1 MGMKTEKI
9 YIEYLVLQA
18 QMGESEALQKL
29 LPLIQQKMLSY
40 AGRIMNGSADFED
53 CVQEALMVVM
63 KKLGQLKDPKAFH
76 GWMYQVLNSRCHDY
90 WRRNR
95 LQPESIDSINSS
107 SIDLASVNN
116 EGNEQAM
123 DIKQAMYGLP
133 KIQQSV
139 IYLFYFEGFK
149 VSEVAVILEK
159 PAGTIKSLLFDARAA
174 IKSFLNQE

>member
-1 MGMKTEKI
+1 MKTEKI

-18 QMGESEALQKL
+18 QMGESSALQKL

-40 AGRIMNGSADFED
+40 AKRIMRGSADAED

-76 GWMYQVLNSRCHDY
+76 GWMYQVLNSRCQDH
-90 WRRNR
+90 WRHNQVQT
-95 LQPESIDSINSS
+95 QPLDSINQQSAEFETT
-107 SIDLASVNN
+107 ASEVT
-116 EGNEQAM
+116 EQAI
-123 DIKQAMYGLP
+123 DIKQALAGLS

-149 VSEVAVILEK
+149 VSEVADILEK

-174 IKSFLNQE
+174 IKSFLKQE

>member
-9 YIEYLVLQA
+9 YIEYLVLQV
-18 QMGESEALQKL
+18 QTGESSALQKL

-40 AGRIMNGSADFED
+40 AKRIMQGSADTED
-53 CVQEALMVVM
+53 CVQDALMVVM

-76 GWMYQVLNSRCHDY
+76 GWMYQVINSRCLDH
-90 WRRNR
+90 WRRNHMPS
-95 LQPESIDSINSS
+95 QAMDDTNQES
-107 SIDLASVNN
+107 AEFESVQSDVS
-116 EGNEQAM
+116 EQSM
-123 DIKQAMYGLP
+123 DIKQAMSRLS

-139 IYLFYFEGFK
+139 IYLFYFEGFQ
-149 VSEVAVILEK
+149 VSELAIILNK